1 MVHTSDISVVKR
13 KLKISQLARDIRK
26 KYVALKLGKSE
37 EDEVLEKIFKPISSP
52 LKAAL
57 DTTATRKSDPIKREI
72 KKEESSFQTDP
83 DITFTDAAAAAD
95 DGNVTTTE
103 SGNESDYQDTFSHDP
118 NEEATIATAIAAPN
132 IHKYTEVLQEYVSNF
147 GGKSSKIDVVYGPK
161 YDSVTDRW
169 YLGIKILEF
178 NAKGEVIVD
187 GQKFRGTKG
196 LYNLI
201 FYKDPEPYSSR
212 DLASYKSILDI
223 SFAHRDTRNRLKQ
236 SGMRKYTEIIRPL
249 YKSSST
255 SGEGL
260 KMMYNNKNT
269 EYVYWDD
276 INELVDRLKL
286 LIASK
291 DAGNTSHDNEIVAII
306 NELKEAGVIV

>member
-1 MVHTSDISVVKR
+1 MVHTSDISAAKR
-13 KLKISQLARDIRK
+13 KLKISQLAQDIRK

-57 DTTATRKSDPIKREI
+57 GTTAAIKSDPIKREI
-72 KKEESSFQTDP
+72 KKQESSFQTDP
-83 DITFTDAAAAAD
+83 DITFTDAAAAD

-118 NEEATIATAIAAPN
+118 NEEATAIAAHN
-132 IHKYTEVLQEYVSNF
+132 IHKFTEVLQEYVSNF
-147 GGKSSKIDVVYGPK
+147 WGKSSKIDVVYGPK
-161 YDSVTDRW
+161 YDSVTGRW
-169 YLGIKILEF
+169 YLGMKILEF

-223 SFAHRDTRNRLKQ
+223 SFAHRDTLNRLKQ
-236 SGMRKYTEIIRPL
+236 SGLRKYTEIIRPL

-255 SGEGL
+255 SGDGL

-291 DAGNTSHDNEIVAII
+291 DAGNTSHNNEIVAII